1 MDAKDIKIGD
11 IIDAYIEGE
20 KTQRVMI
27 IEVGEEL
34 VYGISSDNEEFAI
47 EPRSEVERVIA
58 NINDL

>member
-1 MDAKDIKIGD
+1 MEAKDIKIGD
-11 IIDAYIEGE
+11 IIDAYDGE

-34 VYGISSDNEEFAI
+34 VYGISSDNEEFAV
-47 EPRSEVERVIA
+47 EPRSEVERVII